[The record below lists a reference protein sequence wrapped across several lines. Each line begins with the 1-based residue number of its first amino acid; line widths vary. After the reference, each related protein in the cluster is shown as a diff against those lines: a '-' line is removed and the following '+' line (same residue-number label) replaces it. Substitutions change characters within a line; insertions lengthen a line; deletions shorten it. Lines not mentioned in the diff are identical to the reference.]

1 MNMRIVARLIN
12 LPEDRGVRVETAAH
26 KLLLVR
32 SGSQVRAYQAE
43 CPHAGAPLEQGVICD
58 GRIICP
64 WHKAAFRVDDGQV
77 CEPPALVQLTQ
88 YPVEIHDGVVS
99 VGDEALPSSSAPQP
113 NDSRCFIVIG
123 AGAAGSAAVATLR
136 REGFS
141 GRLLWID
148 QEQNPAYDR
157 TALSKFVIAGEM
169 PPDETPPL
177 LDEASYRD
185 IQIHGE
191 VQNLDP
197 HAKCLQL
204 VDGRRFDY
212 DAALLATGGEA
223 KPLDI
228 PGTVLNNVFV
238 LRSRDDAARIVKA
251 AQPGKCAVIIG
262 DSFIGLEAASALRK
276 RGLTVQVVGRH
287 EIPLAAQLGKRI
299 GASLRQ
305 LHEAN
310 GVIFHSA
317 SEPARLEGHGDV
329 TTVVLKNGHRL
340 AADLVLVGVGV
351 TPATGFVQG
360 LEKAE
365 DQSLKADTDLR
376 VAPGLWAA
384 GDMVTFPWNDQPVRI
399 EHWRVAQ
406 QLGVLAARNM
416 LGAPQAYADVPFF
429 WTYHFGKTFE
439 LLGHP
444 RHWNQLHVEGDL
456 QHHHFIALLCR
467 GDEVEAVVA
476 CEHQRAM
483 ALLSQRMKHP
493 LKKAEVLELIR
504 GL

>member
-26 KLLLVR
+26 KILLVR
-32 SGSQVRAYQAE
+32 TGGQVRAYQAD

-64 WHKAAFRVDDGQV
+64 WHKAAFGVDNGQV
-77 CEPPALVQLTQ
+77 CEPPALVQLKQ
-88 YPVEIHDGVVS
+88 YPVEIEHGVVS
-99 VGDEALPSSSAPQP
+99 VGDEPLPSCAAKPHADP
-113 NDSRCFIVIG
+113 RCFIVVG

-136 REGFS
+136 REGFA

-148 QEQNPAYDR
+148 REQDPVYDR

-169 PPDETPPL
+169 AAEDTPPL
-177 LDEASYRD
+177 LDEDFYRQM
-185 IQIHGE
+185 QIHGE
-191 VQNLDP
+191 VRSLDP
-197 HAKCLQL
+197 QAKRL
-204 VDGRRFDY
+204 VLMDGRHFDY

-223 KPLDI
+223 TPLDI
-228 PGTVLNNVFV
+228 PGAVLNNVFV
-238 LRSRDDAARIVKA
+238 LRSRDDAARIVEA
-251 AQPGKCAVIIG
+251 AAPGACAVIIG

-299 GASLRQ
+299 GAALRQ

-317 SEPARLEGHGDV
+317 TEPERLEGHSAV
-329 TTVVLKNGHRL
+329 TTVVLKNGRRL
-340 AADLVLVGVGV
+340 AADLVLMGVGV
-351 TPATGFVQG
+351 KPAAEFVHG

-365 DQSLKADTDLR
+365 DQSLNADAQLC

-384 GDMVTFPWNDQPVRI
+384 GDMVTFPWQGRPTRI
-399 EHWRVAQ
+399 EHWRLAQ

-416 LGAPQAYADVPFF
+416 LGGTQVFADVPFF

-439 LLGHP
+439 VLGHP
-444 RHWNQLHVEGDL
+444 QQWNQLHVEGDL
-456 QHHHFIALLCR
+456 QQHDFIALLCHD
-467 GDEVEAVVA
+467 DEVEAVIA

-483 ALLSQRMKHP
+483 ALLSQCMKQP
-493 LKKAEVLELIR
+493 LKKAEALQLIR
-504 GL
+504 EF

>member
-12 LPEDRGVRVETAAH
+12 LPEDRGVRVETAAR
-26 KLLLVR
+26 KILLVR
-32 SGSQVRAYQAE
+32 SGGKVRAYQAD

-58 GRIICP
+58 GKLICP

-77 CEPPALVQLTQ
+77 CEPPALEQLKQ

-99 VGDEALPSSSAPQP
+99 VGDEPLPFSPARPAD
-113 NDSRCFIVIG
+113 DSRRFIVVG

-136 REGFS
+136 REGFT

-148 QEQNPAYDR
+148 QEPGPAYDR

-169 PPDETPPL
+169 APQETPPL
-177 LDEASYRD
+177 LDEDTYRNL
-185 IQIHGE
+185 QIHGE
-191 VQNLDP
+191 VQHLDP
-197 HAKCLQL
+197 QTKCLQL

-212 DAALLATGGEA
+212 DAALLATGGVA

-238 LRSRDDAARIVKA
+238 LRSRDDAARIVEA
-251 AQPGKCAVIIG
+251 AQPGACAVIIG

-317 SEPARLEGHGDV
+317 SEPDRLEGHANV

-340 AADLVLVGVGV
+340 AADLVLMGVGV
-351 TPATGFVQG
+351 TPATGFVHG
-360 LEKAE
+360 LQKAE
-365 DQSLKADTDLR
+365 DQSLKADANLR

-384 GDMVTFPWNDQPVRI
+384 GDMVSFPWNDHPVRI

-416 LGAPQAYADVPFF
+416 LGAEQTFADVPFF

-444 RHWNQLHVEGDL
+444 RQWNQLHVEGDL
-456 QHHHFIALLCR
+456 QHHDFIALLCH
-467 GDEVEAVVA
+467 GDDVEAVIA

-483 ALLSQRMKHP
+483 ALLSQRLKHP
-493 LKKAEVLELIR
+493 LKKAEVLGLIR

>member
-26 KLLLVR
+26 HILLVR
-32 SGSQVRAYQAE
+32 SGSEVRAYQAD
-43 CPHAGAPLEQGVICD
+43 CPHAGAPLEQGVVCD

-77 CEPPALVQLTQ
+77 CEPPALVQLKQ

-99 VGDEALPSSSAPQP
+99 VGDEALPSPVAPHT

-136 REGFS
+136 RKGFS

-148 QEQNPAYDR
+148 QEQDPAYDR
-157 TALSKFVIAGEM
+157 TALSKFVICGEM
-169 PPDETPPL
+169 PPQETPPL
-177 LDEASYRD
+177 LDEATCHASR
-185 IQIHGE
+185 IHGE
-191 VQNLDP
+191 VRHLDP
-197 HAKCLQL
+197 QARRIELA
-204 VDGRRFDY
+204 DGRHFDY

-223 KPLDI
+223 RPLDV

-251 AQPGKCAVIIG
+251 AQPGTCAVIIG

-310 GVIFHSA
+310 GVIFHTA
-317 SEPARLEGHGDV
+317 SEPARLEGHMDV

-340 AADLVLVGVGV
+340 AADLVLIGVGV
-351 TPATGFVQG
+351 TPATGFVEG

-365 DQSLKADTDLR
+365 DQSLKADAGLS

-384 GDMVTFPWNDQPVRI
+384 GDMVTFPWNGQPVRI

-416 LGAPQAYADVPFF
+416 LGAQQVFADVPFF

-456 QHHHFIALLCR
+456 QRHDFIALLCQ

-483 ALLSQRMKHP
+483 ALLSQRLKHP